1 MGLKNSK
8 EYKGDASLG
17 LKNSKEYIASLK
29 DGRVTYWNG
38 ERIDDITT
46 HPLFK
51 TAIEIAA
58 SDYDYADPDRRNA
71 TVYVAENGR
80 EANRIFQIP
89 TEEEHLRRRVEM
101 FHASSIVAQVTG
113 VYMALLSAK
122 DAVASINPSYAA
134 NIQAIYQYARDN
146 DLRAAEVITD
156 PKGDRKRRAN
166 EQDDPDLYLRIVSRD
181 AEGIVVRGAKLHIT
195 GASLCHELV
204 VLPTK
209 GMKPEE
215 ADYAVAFSIPV
226 NTKGIAI
233 INKSFARAEAPE
245 FDAPLSAHHA
255 IPEGFV
261 VFDDVFV
268 PWNRVFLA
276 GEVDLAGKLTQSLG
290 LWERTGGLTEAAQRA
305 EIFVGLAQL
314 VAEQQGKERDP
325 GALTTIAELIQ
336 FATLLRI
343 SLEYACSRY
352 ARTESGMIH
361 PDVLAI
367 NAGKYYYTSNYHTMV
382 KYLQDLAGGLVITL
396 PSVKDLQNP
405 QSGAY
410 IRKYLHTKPDV
421 SVEARM
427 RVFNAIRDMT
437 ADSYGGWLLVT
448 ALQAGGGLNA
458 GRIML
463 YRAFDLRAAREA
475 AKRVAG
481 IL

>member
-1 MGLKNSK
+1 VGLKTSQ
-8 EYKGDASLG
+8 
-17 LKNSKEYIASLK
+17 EYIASLK

-38 ERIDDITT
+38 ERIDDITS

-51 TAIEIAA
+51 TPIAIAA
-58 SDYDYADPDRRNA
+58 ADYEYDEPTRRDA
-71 TVYVAENGR
+71 TVYVAEDGS

-89 TEEEHLRRRVEM
+89 TEEDHLRRRIEM

-122 DAVASINPSYAA
+122 DAVAAINPAYAA
-134 NIQAIYQYARDN
+134 NIEAVYKYARAH

-166 EQDDPDLYLRIVSRD
+166 EQDDADLYLRIVSRN
-181 AEGIVVRGAKLHIT
+181 AEGIIVRGAKLHIT

-209 GMKPEE
+209 GMKAEE

-226 NTKGIAI
+226 NTKGISI

-245 FDAPLSAHHA
+245 FDSPLSAHHA

-276 GEVDLAGKLTQSLG
+276 GEIDLASKLTQSLG
-290 LWERTGGLTEAAQRA
+290 LWERTGGLTEAARRA
-305 EIFVGLAQL
+305 QVFVGLAQL

-325 GALTTIAELIQ
+325 AAMTAIAELIQ
-336 FATLLRI
+336 FATMLRI
-343 SLEYACSRY
+343 SLGYACTNY
-352 ARTESGMIH
+352 ARTQSGMIH
-361 PDVLAI
+361 PDILAI
-367 NAGKYYYTSNYHTMV
+367 NAGKFYYTSNYHTMV

-405 QSGAY
+405 HAGAY
-410 IRKYLHTKPDV
+410 LRKYLHTKPDV

-427 RVFNAIRDMT
+427 RVFNAIRDLT

-463 YRAFDLRAAREA
+463 YRAFDMSAARET

-481 IL
+481 II

>member
-1 MGLKNSK
+1 VGLKTSQQ
-8 EYKGDASLG
+8 
-17 LKNSKEYIASLK
+17 YIASLN

-38 ERIDDITT
+38 ERINDITV

-51 TAIEIAA
+51 SAIGIAA
-58 SDYDYADPDRRNA
+58 TDYAYEDAARRAA
-71 TVYVAENGR
+71 TVYTAEDGR
-80 EANRIFQIP
+80 KANRIYQIP
-89 TEEEHLRRRVEM
+89 TEEEHLRRRIDM
-101 FHASSIVAQVTG
+101 FNASSIVAQVTG

-122 DAVASINPSYAA
+122 DAVAAVNPGYAA
-134 NIQAIYQYARDN
+134 NIEAVYRHARDN

-156 PKGDRKRRAN
+156 PKGDRKRAAH
-166 EQDDPDLYLRIVSRD
+166 EQDDPDLYLRIVSRNGQ
-181 AEGIVVRGAKLHIT
+181 GIIVRGAKLHIT

-209 GMKPEE
+209 GMKAEE
-215 ADYAVAFSIPV
+215 SDYAVAFSIPV
-226 NTKGIAI
+226 NTKGVSI
-233 INKSFARAEAPE
+233 INKSFTRAEAPE

-276 GEVDLAGKLTQSLG
+276 GEVELASKLTQSLG
-290 LWERTGGLTEAAQRA
+290 LWERTGGLTEAARRA
-305 EIFVGLAQL
+305 QLFVGLAQL
-314 VAEQQGKERDP
+314 VAEQQGKERDT
-325 GALTTIAELIQ
+325 AVMSSIAELIQ

-343 SLEYACSRY
+343 TLEYACSRY
-352 ARTESGMIH
+352 ARTQSGMIH
-361 PDVLAI
+361 PDILAV
-367 NAGKYYYTSNYHTMV
+367 NSGKFYYTANYHAMV
-382 KYLQDLAGGLVITL
+382 KLLQDLSGGLVITL

-405 QSGAY
+405 ESGAY
-410 IRKYLHTKPDV
+410 LRKYLHTKPGVD
-421 SVEARM
+421 VEARM

-463 YRAFDLRAAREA
+463 YRAFDMNAARET
-475 AKRVAG
+475 AKQVAG
-481 IL
+481 IR